1 MGNISML
8 DMEII
13 QETLEDGADLLE
25 EMMEMFDE
33 AYAEEAESLQQA
45 ADQGDGGKLSEIAH
59 KLKGECASLGF
70 IALSEKYKAIEIKGK
85 NNDLSGIESLF
96 LDLDDV
102 YEQTISEVQKLL

>member
-1 MGNISML
+1 MTIL

-33 AYAEEAESLQQA
+33 EYAEQAESLQQA
-45 ADQGDGGKLSEIAH
+45 VEQGDGSKLSQIAH

-70 IALSEKYKAIEIKGK
+70 SALSEKYKAIETKGK
-85 NNDLSGIESLF
+85 NNDLSAIESLF
-96 LDLDDV
+96 IELDEM